1 MEKFPFLY
9 RLIATSCGF
18 GYSPYGPGTMGALF
32 GILVWLPLHLYA
44 STSVTLAV
52 TVALIVVGTVL
63 GVWSAS
69 VAERFWGQ
77 DPSRVV
83 IDETVGQWISLLPVT
98 AVSPWWTILLAFV
111 MFRFFDILKP
121 LGVRRMEQL
130 PAGYGIMADD
140 ILAGV
145 YGAAQILCTA

>member
-1 MEKFPFLY
+1 
-9 RLIATSCGF
+9 
-18 GYSPYGPGTMGALF
+18 
-32 GILVWLPLHLYA
+32 
-44 STSVTLAV
+44 
-52 TVALIVVGTVL
+52 
-63 GVWSAS
+63 
-69 VAERFWGQ
+69 
-77 DPSRVV
+77 VV

-145 YGAAQILCTA
+145 YGAAVVYIAQILCTA